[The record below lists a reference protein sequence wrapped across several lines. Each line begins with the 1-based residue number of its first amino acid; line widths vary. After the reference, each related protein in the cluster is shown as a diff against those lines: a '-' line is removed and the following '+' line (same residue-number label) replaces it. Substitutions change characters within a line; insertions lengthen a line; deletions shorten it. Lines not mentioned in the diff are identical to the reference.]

1 MVLGPMG
8 QPVVRH
14 DSEKDARREAE
25 RLARSRTGQ
34 EFVVL
39 ESVASCVK
47 SDVLWDEMIAVTP
60 REFV

>member
-14 DSEKDARREAE
+14 DSEYEARAEAE

-39 ESVASCVK
+39 ESVASCTK
-47 SDVLWDEMIAVTP
+47 RDVHWNEMVATTP